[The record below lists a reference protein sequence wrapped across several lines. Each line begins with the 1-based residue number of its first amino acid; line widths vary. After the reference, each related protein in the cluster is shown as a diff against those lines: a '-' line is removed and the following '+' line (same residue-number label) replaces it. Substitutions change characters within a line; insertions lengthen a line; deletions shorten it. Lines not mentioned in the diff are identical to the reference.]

1 MNSPNKVD
9 DDVIFQ
15 VLENVGTNESNNTR
29 IYLPSKKKKTQE
41 YTLKLSMGNIKF
53 SNFSQGHLVILS
65 SLHLIIKRVKPSFI
79 LSASHHRYRKI
90 KMFASSNFKEDDL
103 FPKAL
108 QWHWQ
113 LLILLF
119 IFFLSMDFHFKLLG
133 EFVLGK

>member
-108 QWHWQ
+108 Q
-113 LLILLF
+113 
-119 IFFLSMDFHFKLLG
+119 
-133 EFVLGK
+133 